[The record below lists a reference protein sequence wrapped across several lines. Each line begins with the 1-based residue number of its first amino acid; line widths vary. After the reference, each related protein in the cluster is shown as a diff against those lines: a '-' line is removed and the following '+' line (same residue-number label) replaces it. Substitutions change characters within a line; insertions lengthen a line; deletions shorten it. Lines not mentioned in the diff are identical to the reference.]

1 MNDFIWHKHKHFCQ
15 VLLSNVA
22 NNMVDRVTWQIGVFS
37 FAFLMTV
44 RAQLICSHGT
54 CDPCWVKSIQAII

>member
-22 NNMVDRVTWQIGVFS
+22 NNIVDRVIQQIGVFS

-44 RAQLICSHGT
+44 CTVDL
-54 CDPCWVKSIQAII
+54 